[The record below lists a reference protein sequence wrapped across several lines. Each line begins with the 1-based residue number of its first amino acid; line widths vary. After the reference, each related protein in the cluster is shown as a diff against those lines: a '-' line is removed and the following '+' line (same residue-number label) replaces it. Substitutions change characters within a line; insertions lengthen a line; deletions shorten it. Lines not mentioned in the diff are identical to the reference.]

1 MLKNFFDLHCKSFL
15 LTSKISD
22 SFVVT
27 FNLLV
32 KYMCVIIFD
41 MLDIY
46 GTLEIERVLEEI
58 ASFSKTEI
66 GIAKIKALKML
77 TEEEA
82 SQSLKLLSEMSN
94 FTMKYGAVPI
104 LVSHDL
110 SEFIDTALKGGVLT
124 ALDLDHIA
132 SDVLLANKLHNF
144 FKKVDKT
151 TSFEL
156 YQLVDKLYDIS
167 TLEIKIHKVIA
178 PNLNIKDDASSKLKE
193 IRQSIHKKE
202 MDVRQIASRL
212 ISSYHDYLIEDT
224 ITIRNDHYVLP
235 VSTIHKNKV
244 PGVIHDISD
253 SGQTTFIEP
262 QALVQLANQIC
273 VLKIE
278 EKEEIYRLLK
288 MLTEEVRAYSSEISS
303 NNIVIGEID
312 FISAKAEYLAVHNC
326 KVPEFVKERKI
337 EFIGARHPLI
347 AEDKVIANDFCFS
360 VDQRLIIISGPNAG
374 GKTVALKTLGLLVM
388 MAQMG
393 LALPT
398 KEVGI
403 LSYFPRIYA
412 DIGDNQS
419 LSDNLST
426 FAAHVSNLSTITHF
440 VTSKDLV
447 LLDELGTGTSPNEG
461 EALALAVSDFLLN
474 KKCFAFISSHF
485 ERMKEYAYRREG
497 VTNAMMVFDEKKL
510 LPTYIL
516 KIGFPGRS
524 YGLEM
529 ANRYHLDR
537 EVVDLAKKNLE
548 MTGNQSV
555 SDVIDKLSAV
565 LHNNEEMNK
574 KLIEKERLLDGKTRD
589 LEHQSEVLKGKKDN
603 LLSDVEQTRTK
614 MIEDAKK
621 QINDVLKILNKPDV
635 KQHELIEAKTKL
647 KELQESSEEFVGDEE
662 IHLGDYAEIAGL
674 GIVGKVTRINKEKVE
689 LLSVDGMSVK
699 STLNK
704 LKKVAKIPEKS
715 RKTLGNPDNLV
726 FSKTNVKL
734 ELNIIGKHVDEAMA
748 EVEKYLDDCRVKN
761 FKQVR
766 IIHGMGT
773 GALRD
778 AVHDYLD
785 KCDFIDSYRYGDSHE
800 GLTGATV
807 VIFK

>member
-1 MLKNFFDLHCKSFL
+1 
-15 LTSKISD
+15 
-22 SFVVT
+22 
-27 FNLLV
+27 
-32 KYMCVIIFD
+32 

-46 GTLEIERVLEEI
+46 GTLEIEKVLEEV

-66 GIAKIKALKML
+66 GVKKVKSLRML
-77 TEEEA
+77 EEEEA
-82 SQSLKLLSEMSN
+82 SKALKLLSEMSE
-94 FTMKYGAVPI
+94 FTMKCGAVPI
-104 LVSHDL
+104 LISHDL

-144 FKKVDKT
+144 FKKVDKVS
-151 TSFEL
+151 SFEL
-156 YQLVDKLYDIS
+156 YELVDKLYDIGE
-167 TLEIKIHKVIA
+167 LEIKIHKVIA

-224 ITIRNDHYVLP
+224 MTIRNDHYVLP
-235 VSTIHKNKV
+235 VSTVHKNKV

-303 NNIVIGEID
+303 NNLVIGEID

-337 EFIGARHPLI
+337 EFLGARHPLI
-347 AEDKVIANDFCFS
+347 AEDKVIANDFVFNA
-360 VDQRLIIISGPNAG
+360 DQRLIVISGPNAG

-398 KEVGI
+398 KEPGI
-403 LSYFPRIYA
+403 LSFFPRIYA

-440 VTSKDLV
+440 VTGKDLV

-510 LPTYIL
+510 FPTYIL

-529 ANRYHLDR
+529 ANRYHLDK

-555 SDVIDKLSAV
+555 SDVIDKLNAV

-574 KLIEKERLLDGKTRD
+574 KLKEKERLLDGKTRD

-603 LLSDVEQTRTK
+603 LLSDVEATRTK

-647 KELQESSEEFVGDEE
+647 KELQESTEEFVSDEE

-674 GIVGKVTRINKEKVE
+674 GIVGKVVKINKEKVE
-689 LLSVDGMSVK
+689 LISSDGMSVK

-704 LKKVAKIPEKS
+704 LKKVAKIPEKT
-715 RKTLGNPDNLV
+715 RKTLGNPDNFV

-734 ELNIIGKHVDEAMA
+734 ELNIIGKHVDEAMN
-748 EVEKYLDDCRVKN
+748 EVEKYLDDCRVKH

>member
-1 MLKNFFDLHCKSFL
+1 
-15 LTSKISD
+15 
-22 SFVVT
+22 
-27 FNLLV
+27 
-32 KYMCVIIFD
+32 MCYHFD

-46 GTLEIERVLEEI
+46 ATLEIKRVLDEI
-58 ASFSKTEI
+58 ALFSKTEI
-66 GIAKIKALKML
+66 GLKKIKELKML
-77 TEEEA
+77 SEIEA
-82 SQSLKLLSEMSN
+82 SKALVLLSQMSD
-94 FTMKYGAVPI
+94 FTNKYGAVPI

-110 SEFIDTALKGGVLT
+110 SEFIETALKGGVLT
-124 ALDLDHIA
+124 PLDLDHIA
-132 SDVLLANKLHNF
+132 SDVLLANKLNNF
-144 FKKVDKT
+144 FRKVDKVS
-151 TSFEL
+151 SFEL
-156 YQLVDKLYDIS
+156 YELIHKLYDIS
-167 TLEIKIHKVIA
+167 ELEIKIHKVIA
-178 PNLNIKDDASSKLKE
+178 PNLNIKDDASAKLKD
-193 IRQSIHKKE
+193 IRTSIHKKE

-235 VSTIHKNKV
+235 VSTVHKAKV

-262 QALVQLANQIC
+262 QALIQLANQIC
-273 VLKIE
+273 VLKLE
-278 EKEEIYRLLK
+278 EKEEIYRLLRI
-288 MLTEEVRAYSSEISS
+288 LTEEVRVYSSEISS

-312 FISAKAEYLAVHNC
+312 FVSAKAEYMAVHHSY
-326 KVPEFVKERKI
+326 VPEFSKERIIDFK
-337 EFIGARHPLI
+337 GARHPLI
-347 AEDKVIANDFCFS
+347 AEDKVVANDFMFNS
-360 VDQRLIIISGPNAG
+360 NQRLIVISGPNAG

-388 MAQMG
+388 MAEMG

-398 KEVGI
+398 KEKGI
-403 LSYFPRIYA
+403 LSFFPRIYA

-461 EALALAVSDFLLN
+461 EALALAVSDYLLN

-497 VTNAMMVFDEKKL
+497 VSNAMMVFDEKKL
-510 LPTYIL
+510 FPTYIL

-529 ANRYHLDR
+529 ANRYHLDK
-537 EVVDLAKKNLE
+537 EVVDQAKENLK

-555 SDVIDKLSAV
+555 SDVIDKLNAV
-565 LHNNEEMNK
+565 LHENEELSK
-574 KLIEKERLLDGKTRD
+574 KLKEKERLLDGKTRD

-603 LLSDVEQTRTK
+603 LLSDVEETRNK

-621 QINDVLKILNKPDV
+621 QINDVLKILNKEDV

-647 KELQESSEEFVGDEE
+647 KELQESAEDFVLDEE

-674 GIVGKVTRINKEKVE
+674 GIVGKVIKINKEKVE
-689 LLSVDGMSVK
+689 LISVDGMSVK

-715 RKTLGNPDNLV
+715 RKTLGNPDDFV
-726 FSKTNVKL
+726 FSKTDVKL
-734 ELNIIGKHVDEAMA
+734 ELNILGKHVDEAMN
-748 EVEKYLDDCRVKN
+748 EVEKYLDDCRIKH

-778 AVHDYLD
+778 AVREYLNR
-785 KCDFIDSYRYGDSHE
+785 CDFVDSYRYGDSHE
-800 GLTGATV
+800 GSTGATV
-807 VIFK
+807 VILK

>member
-1 MLKNFFDLHCKSFL
+1 
-15 LTSKISD
+15 
-22 SFVVT
+22 
-27 FNLLV
+27 
-32 KYMCVIIFD
+32 

-46 GTLEIERVLEEI
+46 GTLEIEKVLNELS
-58 ASFSKTEI
+58 SFSRTEI
-66 GIAKIKALKML
+66 GLKTIKELKML
-77 TEEEA
+77 SEEEA
-82 SQSLKLLSEMSN
+82 SRALLLLSQMSD
-94 FTMKYGAVPI
+94 FTNKYGAVPI
-104 LVSHDL
+104 LISHDL
-110 SEFIDTALKGGVLT
+110 SEFIETALKGGVLT

-144 FKKVDKT
+144 FKKVDKVY
-151 TSFEL
+151 SFEL
-156 YQLVDKLYDIS
+156 YKLVDKLYDIS
-167 TLEIKIHKVIA
+167 ELEVKIHKVIA

-193 IRQSIHKKE
+193 IRTSIHKKE

-235 VSTIHKNKV
+235 VSTVHKAKV

-288 MLTEEVRAYSSEISS
+288 LLTEEVVKYSSQISS
-303 NNIVIGEID
+303 NNVVIGEID
-312 FISAKAEYLAVHNC
+312 FVSAKAEYMAVHHC
-326 KVPEFVKERKI
+326 YVPSFSKERIIDFK
-337 EFIGARHPLI
+337 GARHPLI
-347 AEDKVIANDFCFS
+347 DEEKVIANDFVFNS
-360 VDQRLIIISGPNAG
+360 NQRLIVISGPNAG

-388 MAQMG
+388 MAEMG

-398 KEVGI
+398 KEPGI
-403 LSYFPRIYA
+403 LSFFPRIYA

-440 VTSKDLV
+440 VTGKDLV

-497 VTNAMMVFDEKKL
+497 VSNAMMVFDEKKL

-529 ANRYHLDR
+529 ANRYHLDK

-555 SDVIDKLSAV
+555 SDVIDKLNAV
-565 LHNNEEMNK
+565 LHNNEDLSK
-574 KLIEKERLLDGKTRD
+574 KLKEKERLLEGKTRD

-603 LLSDVEQTRTK
+603 LLSDVEITRNK

-647 KELQESSEEFVGDEE
+647 KELQDVTEDFVLDEE

-674 GIVGKVTRINKEKVE
+674 GIVGKVVKINKDKVE
-689 LLSVDGMSVK
+689 LISVDGMSVK

-715 RKTLGNPDNLV
+715 RKTLGNPDNFV
-726 FSKTNVKL
+726 FSKTDVKL
-734 ELNIIGKHVDEAMA
+734 ELNIIGKHVDEAMP
-748 EVEKYLDDCRVKN
+748 EVEKYLDDCRIKH

-778 AVHDYLD
+778 AVRDYLAS
-785 KCDFIDSYRYGDSHE
+785 CDFVDSYRSGDSHE
-800 GLTGATV
+800 GSTGATV
-807 VIFK
+807 VILK